1 MIDERNEFGFPV
13 IEGESLMK
21 QILGVDLFSP
31 SIYNTPTPQRLKF
44 ERAKQYAAE
53 VRERN
58 KPACDC
64 EACRLNEMLPAVKQ
78 IAESW
83 GRK

>member
-1 MIDERNEFGFPV
+1 MIDIRNAWGFP
-13 IEGESLMK
+13 
-21 QILGVDLFSP
+21 ILP
-31 SIYNTPTPQRLKF
+31 RI

-83 GRK
+83 SRK